1 MKDGYILGLD
11 VGGTHIRMG
20 MVDRAL
26 RAHGVEVTSSR
37 SLFHEPDPL
46 AALAQVIRGYLE
58 AAPCRPALVCAGLPA
73 VLDAERR
80 RVQSA
85 TNFPGLAG
93 RDVVETL
100 ERLLDMPVRIEHDA
114 YYLLS
119 YDIMASGLA
128 NEGVMLGFYF
138 GTGMGNA
145 MYIDGKPY
153 TGRNGAACEIGHMPV
168 PLGRRPCSCGNVG
181 CIEMY
186 CCGKAFEELARTS
199 FPGEPLSG
207 FFARHA
213 GHPKLVEFVRMMAAV
228 IAAEVNIM
236 DPRAV
241 FIGGGLVHMEGFPR
255 QTLVQYVLDNTRKPY
270 PAANL
275 DCRFSSSDPQSGIIG
290 AAIEGWRLL

>member
-114 YYLLS
+114 YYLLA

-207 FFARHA
+207 LFARHA

-228 IAAEVNIM
+228 IAAEVNI
-236 DPRAV
+236 
-241 FIGGGLVHMEGFPR
+241 LHQHMEGFPR

-275 DCRFSSSDPQSGIIG
+275 ECRFSSSDPQSGIIG